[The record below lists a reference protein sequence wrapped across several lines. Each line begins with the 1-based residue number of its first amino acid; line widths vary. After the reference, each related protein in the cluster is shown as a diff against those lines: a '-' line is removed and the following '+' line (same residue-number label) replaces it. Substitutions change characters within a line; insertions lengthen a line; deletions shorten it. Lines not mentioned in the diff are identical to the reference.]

1 MRICRNSVRRTGELF
16 FRSAIR
22 NPQSEF
28 RIAPPIYIFRESSK
42 LRALAM
48 TELSDLILDYGKRAR
63 QAARALARL
72 STAQK
77 NTALLAM
84 ADQLVA
90 RTEGILAANEKD
102 LANAVGG
109 GLTGSMVE
117 RLTLNPKRVAAMAD
131 GIRQVAALED
141 PVGKVIT
148 EWTRP
153 NGLRIAKV
161 RVPIGVIG
169 IIYESRPNVTSDAA
183 VLCTKTGN
191 ATILRGGSESIH
203 SNVAIAEALQAG
215 AAEGGLPGDS
225 VLLIPRTDREAVK
238 HMAQMDK
245 YIDLIVPR
253 GGHKLI
259 EAVMD
264 HARMPVI
271 KHYHGVCITYV
282 DKDADLEMAVKVV
295 VNAKTQRPGV
305 CNALE
310 TLLVHRDVAE
320 AFFAKAA
327 ASLAEKKVQVRG
339 DDTVR
344 ELLGRVNYPDVKVVT
359 EEDYTSEYLDYIMAA
374 KVVDSAAAAV
384 EHIERY
390 GSHHSDCI
398 VTANEATAEQ
408 FLNAVDSAT
417 VYWNASTRF
426 TDGAEFGFGAE
437 IGISTDKL
445 HARGPMALEEL
456 TTYKYLIRGTGQ
468 VKG

>member
-1 MRICRNSVRRTGELF
+1 
-16 FRSAIR
+16 
-22 NPQSEF
+22 
-28 RIAPPIYIFRESSK
+28 
-42 LRALAM
+42 M

-72 STAQK
+72 STEQK
-77 NTALLAM
+77 NIALLAM

-90 RTEGILAANEKD
+90 RTSAILEANQADLEK
-102 LANAVGG
+102 ATGS
-109 GLTGSMVE
+109 GLTGAMLE

-131 GIRQVAALED
+131 GIRQVVSLED

-203 SNVAIAEALQAG
+203 SNMAIAEGLQAG

-238 HMAQMDK
+238 FMAQMDK

-259 EAVMD
+259 ETVMA

-282 DKDADLEMAVKVV
+282 DKDADVDMAVKVV

-310 TLLVHRDVAE
+310 TVLVHRDIAE
-320 AFFAKAA
+320 TFFAKAA
-327 ASLAEKKVQVRG
+327 ANLAEKKVQVRG

-344 ELLGRVNYPDVKVVT
+344 DILGRARYTDVQAVT
-359 EEDYTSEYLDYIMAA
+359 EEDYTTEYLDYIMAA
-374 KVVDSAAAAV
+374 KVVDSATEAE

-398 VTANEATAEQ
+398 VTANEAVAEQ

-468 VKG
+468 VKS